1 MEVPD
6 PEDAAKGS
14 GAGKKKFQI
23 FLTSPGGAMDVFLVD
38 SNSDGNDEIKRKL
51 RTVASRNEG
60 NKSSDAGNPGDDMNT
75 WKSSQEHLNSQDELD
90 PTNLMQGD
98 DGISR
103 NENS

>member
-1 MEVPD
+1 MEVAD
-6 PEDAAKGS
+6 PEDGAKS
-14 GAGKKKFQI
+14 SQTGKKKYQI

-51 RTVASRNEG
+51 RTVASRNDR
-60 NKSSDAGNPGDDMNT
+60 NKSTDAGNTGDDMNT

-90 PTNLMQGD
+90 PTNLMHGD

-103 NENS
+103 HENS